1 MVKQIIYYLVG
12 LSIACLG
19 VSLII
24 HSGVGA
30 GPWDIVNIGLT
41 EKVGLTLGTWMA
53 LFQAFFLFVNAALL
67 KKRPEFAAFIT
78 LVIWG
83 IIIDFWMEIIFR
95 DVDLSAAAP
104 LEKWGVFIGGVV
116 LIGMGVGVYLTSN
129 LPKMPYDGTMV
140 ALSQKFNISFTI
152 SRTFLEG
159 TAVLLSFVVGGSVGV
174 GVGTIIIFLV
184 IGQLI
189 QFFHRLSMSVFH
201 GKINIIV

>member
-1 MVKQIIYYLVG
+1 MLKRIFYYLVG
-12 LSIACLG
+12 LTIACLG

-67 KKRPEFAAFIT
+67 KKRPEFAAIVT

-83 IIIDFWMEIIFR
+83 LIIDFWMEIIFK
-95 DVDLSAAAP
+95 DFSLSLATP
-104 LEKWGVFIGGVV
+104 LEKWGFFIGGVV
-116 LIGMGVGVYLTSN
+116 LIGMGVGVYMTSD

-140 ALSQKFNISFTI
+140 ALSEKFKISFTV
-152 SRTFLEG
+152 SRTLLEG
-159 TAVLLSFVVGGSVGV
+159 TAVLLSFLIGGSVGV
-174 GVGTIIIFLV
+174 GIGTIIIFLV

-189 QFFHRLSMSVFH
+189 QFFHKLSMFIFH
-201 GKINIIV
+201 SKISFFV